1 MVIAGGNAAPNQPGS
16 DYSRRVNVSDCDS
29 FAAL

>member
-1 MVIAGGNAAPNQPGS
+1 MLIAGGNAAPTQPDP
-16 DYSRRVNVSDCDS
+16 DYSRRVNASDRDS